1 MFSKVKT
8 ISEAENQRWSEAESQ
23 RWLLENLKGESA
35 SYGALIQ
42 DTINDLV
49 AANENILM
57 EENRTNEIIADLT
70 ATRDELKALRTENTK
85 LIEQLTVIFPKE
97 ESVG

>member
-1 MFSKVKT
+1 MMLGKVKT
-8 ISEAENQRWSEAESQ
+8 ISEAENQRQ
-23 RWLLENLKGESA
+23 LLEKLKGESA

-70 ATRDELKALRTENTK
+70 ATRDELGALRAENTK
-85 LIEQLTVIFPKE
+85 LIEQLTAIFPKE

>member
-1 MFSKVKT
+1 MLGKVKT
-8 ISEAENQRWSEAESQ
+8 ISEAANQRQ
-23 RWLLENLKGESA
+23 LLENLKGEST

-42 DTINDLV
+42 NTINDLV

-70 ATRDELKALRTENTK
+70 ATRDELKALRAENTK

-97 ESVG
+97 EEPVG

>member
-1 MFSKVKT
+1 MMLGKVKT
-8 ISEAENQRWSEAESQ
+8 ISEAENQRQ
-23 RWLLENLKGESA
+23 LLENLKGESA

-70 ATRDELKALRTENTK
+70 ATRDELKALRAENTK
-85 LIEQLTVIFPKE
+85 LIEQLTAIFPKE
-97 ESVG
+97 EAVG

>member
-1 MFSKVKT
+1 MLGKVKT
-8 ISEAENQRWSEAESQ
+8 ISEAATQRQ
-23 RWLLENLKGESA
+23 LLENLKGESA

-70 ATRDELKALRTENTK
+70 ATRDELKALRAENTK